1 MTHVEFPTGTRIA
14 IRWSARCQPLLH
26 LEDVKGTRTTVEYSG
41 ERPHTHSHDRPP
53 RPTIPPHGE
62 EFMQQRRS
70 APPPTSMT
78 IDELRAQHQ
87 ALEERLQELEAL
99 RSLSPEEQF
108 ETRVIK
114 KRKLS
119 IKDALRVMGAGEA

>member
-1 MTHVEFPTGTRIA
+1 
-14 IRWSARCQPLLH
+14 
-26 LEDVKGTRTTVEYSG
+26 
-41 ERPHTHSHDRPP
+41 
-53 RPTIPPHGE
+53 
-62 EFMQQRRS
+62 MQQRRS